1 MNVIRPSQSVCMLA
15 LLLAAILAAGPL
27 FAQST
32 GATLEGKA
40 VDESGSA
47 LPGVTVVARNP
58 ATGLER
64 SSTTAGD
71 GSFRFSN
78 LPIGSYDVS
87 ATLDGYASITLEDVS
102 LNVATRQGVTFEL
115 KQAAV
120 AESITVTSEA
130 ELIRTT
136 PALGTV
142 VSEQELEN
150 LPLNGRQFASLGT
163 LAPGTTLGV
172 NEDPTKVGKLIIA
185 LNGGSGRN
193 VNFMV
198 DGGDNT
204 DDTIG
209 GQLQNFSLE
218 SVAEF
223 NFQTQ
228 QFSAEYGRTTGGVL
242 TVVTKSGTNQIQGSL
257 FGFFRDE
264 EWNTRTETQERTGAE
279 KPDFSRDQYGASIG
293 GPIAR
298 DKAHFFAAWEMLD
311 QEQPFTVNT
320 GGAFP
325 EFDGGTF
332 PKPTEDELASAKVTW
347 SASPQDY
354 LQVRYGFQETT
365 DLYLSGTNYTPTATG
380 NLTNDYETILV
391 GYDRTIGSN
400 AFNQVVA
407 QFGTF
412 ENAIGSNSP
421 EALTLYV
428 GSAIDGQNPNTPQ
441 TTLQEKLHLK
451 DDFSFARV
459 IGDDRHDFKIGAE
472 HIDESPHEITF
483 LGARV
488 AATSLTNSVAGPYN
502 DITGFVGQG
511 QAFTPNDQY
520 RAYIQ
525 DDWQISDRFAVNVGV
540 RYEYTDVLEIDQRS
554 SGTWQSLASRNDPSL
569 PAHFQDF
576 RGDDGVNDADD
587 DDIAPRFGFT
597 WDLDG
602 DGEQMVRGGWGIFY
616 DFPYTNATTLFPLVA
631 IQSNFGLDYNH
642 NNANGIRNLDGSFWQ
657 PGDPLPANQLP
668 GAAGITLVREV
679 ASPTLQTPYATQAS
693 LGYSRQLNR
702 RLGLNI
708 DAVSLRY
715 KHLPYRFKANPI
727 VLGTGARLIAD
738 QGDFRLW
745 YGNGSAQYDGINF
758 QLKGRVSDRLEF
770 QGFYTFSE
778 AEGNVI
784 AGADEFRL
792 TSANHQPDLSA
803 GTRRDVSVNP
813 LDPSCGA
820 CFGPLNTDAEHRV
833 TMAGFY
839 RLPMDFYVSAL
850 FRYRS
855 GLPFL
860 IHSGIDSNGDGFN
873 LDLPAS
879 VGHVNAGRGDSAH
892 QLDLRVSKLFAI
904 GDGYSIELI
913 AEVFNLLDE
922 ENPVRFVGNMADPN
936 FGQPATFAGDPGQGE
951 NRLGQL
957 GLRFRF

>member
-1 MNVIRPSQSVCMLA
+1 VVLVRILA
-15 LLLAAILAAGPL
+15 LVIGTALAIAPAL
-27 FAQST
+27 AQST
-32 GATLEGKA
+32 GAALEGRA
-40 VDESGSA
+40 VDDAGA
-47 LPGVTVVARNP
+47 GLPGARIVARNP
-58 ATGLER
+58 DTGLVR
-64 SSTTAGD
+64 SATTAAD
-71 GSFRFSN
+71 GSFRFAN

-87 ATLDGYASITLEDVS
+87 ATLAGFATLTLEDVS
-102 LNVATRQGVTFEL
+102 LNVASSQQLLFEL
-115 KQAAV
+115 SRAGVEEA
-120 AESITVTSEA
+120 ITVTAEA
-130 ELIRTT
+130 ELIRTA
-136 PALGTV
+136 PAPGAV

-172 NEDPTKVGKLIIA
+172 NDDPTKVGKLIIG

-193 VNFMV
+193 VNFLI

-228 QFSAEYGRTTGGVL
+228 QFNAEYGRTTGGVL
-242 TVVTKSGTNQIQGSL
+242 TVVTKSGTNQIQGSV

-264 EWNTRTETQERTGAE
+264 GLNSRTTTQELTGAE
-279 KPDFSRDQYGASIG
+279 EPDFSRDQYGASIG
-293 GPIAR
+293 GPISR
-298 DKAHFFAAWEMLD
+298 DRAHFFAAWEKLD

-320 GGAFP
+320 NGAFP

-332 PKPTEDELASAKVTW
+332 PKPTEDELATAKATW
-347 SASPQDY
+347 TASPQDY
-354 LQVRYGFQETT
+354 LQVRYGYQETT

-380 NLTNDYETILV
+380 DLVNDYGTILV
-391 GYDRTIGSN
+391 GWDRTIGSS
-400 AFNQVVA
+400 AFNQLVA

-421 EALTLYV
+421 DPITLYV
-428 GSAIDGQNPNTPQ
+428 GSAIDGQNPNVPQ
-441 TTLQEKLHLK
+441 TTLQEKLQIK
-451 DDFSFARV
+451 DDFTFGRV
-459 IGDDRHDFKIGAE
+459 IGDDRHDFKVGVE

-483 LGARV
+483 LGERL

-520 RAYIQ
+520 RAYLQ
-525 DDWQISDRFAVNVGV
+525 DDWQVTDRVALNIGV
-540 RYEYTDVLEIDQRS
+540 RYEYSDVLEIDQRA
-554 SGTWQSLASRNDPSL
+554 SGTWQSLAGRSDPSL
-569 PAHFQDF
+569 PEHFRDF
-576 RGDDGVNDADD
+576 FDDDGINDADD
-587 DDIAPRFGFT
+587 DDFAPRVGFT

-602 DGEQMVRGGWGIFY
+602 DGSELLRGGWGLFY
-616 DFPYTNATTLFPLVA
+616 DFPYTNATTLFPLLA
-631 IQSNFGLDYNH
+631 IQSNFGLGYNH
-642 NNANGIRNLDGSFWQ
+642 NDASGIRNLDGTFWQ

-668 GAAGITLVREV
+668 GQVGVTLVREV

-693 LGYSRQLNR
+693 IGYSRQLNPR
-702 RLGLNI
+702 VGINVDL
-708 DAVSLRY
+708 VSVRY
-715 KHLPYRFKANPI
+715 KHLPFRFKANPI
-727 VLGTGARLIAD
+727 VPETGTRLIAD

-745 YGNGSAQYDGINF
+745 YGNGEAQYDGINF
-758 QLKGRVSDRLEF
+758 QVKSRLTDRLEF

-778 AEGNVI
+778 AEGNVL
-784 AGADEFRL
+784 AGSDEFRL
-792 TSANHQPDLSA
+792 TQPNHQPDLSA

-813 LDPSCGA
+813 LDPACAA

-833 TMAGFY
+833 TFAGFY
-839 RLPMDFYVSAL
+839 RLPLDFYLSAV

-855 GLPFL
+855 ALPYL
-860 IHSGIDSNGDGFN
+860 IHSGADDNRDGFA
-873 LDLPAS
+873 LDLPAG
-879 VGHVNAGRGDSAH
+879 VDHVNAGRGASAH
-892 QLDLRVSKLFAI
+892 QLDLRLSKLFTI
-904 GDGYSIELI
+904 GEGYSIELI
-913 AEVFNLLDE
+913 GEVFNVFDE
-922 ENPVRFVGNMADPN
+922 DNPVRFVGNQADPN
-936 FGQPATFAGDPGQGE
+936 FGEAATFAGDPGQGE